1 MLLASLKSLLGRKV
15 RLVMSTFAIVLG
27 VAFVVG
33 SLVFSDTLDRSFTA
47 LFDATVGDVVVRPA
61 GGGATEGVPGTVTV
75 PAGVVD
81 ELAALPGAA
90 RADGNVAAI
99 GVYVVGADGKVVGG
113 VGPPALGESFSDAP
127 AAGGLEG
134 LSIVEGRAPAAEGE
148 VVLDS
153 RTAEQAGYA
162 VGDTVPLLT
171 ATATP
176 RLEAELVGLSGFP
189 GGGSLNGATLASF
202 ATPVAQDLF
211 LQGEDA
217 FSDVWVTAAD
227 GTSQEELAAQA
238 SEVLPDDVEAVT
250 GEQAADEAASGLL
263 EAVSFLTTF
272 LLIFA
277 GIALVVGA
285 FLIVNTFS
293 ILVAQRSRELALLR
307 ALGASQRQVTGSV
320 LLEALLLGLLGST
333 LGLGL
338 GVLLALGIRAVF
350 SRVGLDLAGQGLV
363 FEPRTVVAA
372 YGVGVVVTLLAAL
385 LPALRTARIA
395 PVQAMRDDVA
405 LPESSLR
412 ARFLGGVALT
422 VVGAGVLAAGLFAT
436 VPRAGWWVGAG
447 VLLVLLGVA
456 AASPVLSR
464 PLLLGARAAYARAF
478 GSIGN
483 LAGQNSLRNPR
494 RTTATASALMIGL
507 TLACTM
513 AIIGDSAKA
522 SVDRA
527 VEEGFVGD
535 FVVSNV
541 FAGAFSPSVAD
552 EMADVDGV
560 AEVVRQ
566 RVVRAEVEG
575 VGTQG
580 VVATDPGSL
589 ATLEV
594 DVVDGATDGATD
606 GAAGPA
612 SDLARG
618 SVLLEE
624 GFAADEGLAVGG
636 VLVADVPAG
645 ERSWRVAGLFAENPI
660 VFFPVLTS
668 VATLDAAGFT
678 PQDNLV
684 VVDADDRLDA
694 AGRDVVQA
702 DLEAVV
708 ADQPIVTVKDQAAFA
723 AEQREPVDQF
733 VLLIFALLGLALLI
747 AVLGIVNTLA
757 LSVLERTREIGL
769 LRAIGVTRVQL
780 RWMVTLES
788 VVISLL
794 GAVLGVVLGVVFG
807 IALMYAL
814 REEGLEVISVPVG
827 QLALFLALS
836 VLVGMLAAVLPARR
850 AARLDVLGAIATE

>member
-1 MLLASLKSLLGRKV
+1 MLVASLKSLLGRKV

-61 GGGATEGVPGTVTV
+61 GGGGTDGVPGTVTV
-75 PAGVVD
+75 PAGLVD

-113 VGPPALGESFSDAP
+113 VGPPALGENFSDAP

-148 VVLDS
+148 VVLDT

-162 VGDTVPLLT
+162 VGDSVPLLT

-176 RLEAELVGLSGFP
+176 RLEVELVGLSGFP

-238 SEVLPDDVEAVT
+238 SAVLPDDVEAVT
-250 GEQAADEAASGLL
+250 GERAADEAASGLL

-412 ARFLGGVALT
+412 ARFLGGVALA

-436 VPRAGWWVGAG
+436 VPRPGWWVGAG

-566 RVVRAEVEG
+566 RVVRAEVGG

-580 VVATDPGSL
+580 VVGTDPGSL
-589 ATLEV
+589 VTLEV
-594 DVVDGATDGATD
+594 DVVDGET
-606 GAAGPA
+606 
-612 SDLARG
+612 DLARG
-618 SVLLEE
+618 TVLLEE
-624 GFAADEGLAVGG
+624 GFAADERLGVGDELT
-636 VLVADVPAG
+636 VDVPAG

-668 VATLDAAGFT
+668 VATLDGAGFT

-694 AGRDVVQA
+694 AGRDVVQS

>member
-1 MLLASLKSLLGRKV
+1 MLVASLKSLLGRKV

-75 PAGVVD
+75 PADLVD
-81 ELAALPGAA
+81 ALSALPGAA
-90 RADGNVAAI
+90 RADGNVEAV

-202 ATPVAQDLF
+202 STPVAQDLF
-211 LQGEDA
+211 LRGEDA

-238 SEVLPDDVEAVT
+238 AEVLPDGVEAVT

-277 GIALVVGA
+277 GIALVVGG

-350 SRVGLDLAGQGLV
+350 GRVGLDLAGQGLV
-363 FEPRTVVAA
+363 FEPRTAVAA

-412 ARFLGGVALT
+412 ARFLGGVVLA
-422 VVGAGVLAAGLFAT
+422 VVGAGVLTTGLFVT

-464 PLLLGARAAYARAF
+464 PLLLGARAAYARVF

-566 RVVRAEVEG
+566 RVVRAEVGGG

-580 VVATDPGSL
+580 VVGTDPGSL

-594 DVVDGATDGATD
+594 DVVDGDA
-606 GAAGPA
+606 
-612 SDLARG
+612 DLARG
-618 SVLLEE
+618 TVLLEE
-624 GFAADEGLAVGG
+624 GFAADEGLGVGDE
-636 VLVADVPAG
+636 LTLDVPAG

-694 AGRDVVQA
+694 AGRNAVQA

-769 LRAIGVTRVQL
+769 LRAIGVTRGQL

-814 REEGLEVISVPVG
+814 RDEGLEVISVPVG
-827 QLALFLALS
+827 QLGLFLALS